1 MAEKALPK
9 GRYRLGLCSHCRML
23 GHGMMAD
30 GPTAALVLLELTSQQ
45 LLHAR
50 TGRSH
55 PSGVGYTVLP
65 RFHDTAVKEMPG
77 PVYSE
82 LPRASALAWLVHS
95 MGGRAWAR

>member
-55 PSGVGYTVLP
+55 PSGVGYTVSSYMLSVTPPVTGQEP
-65 RFHDTAVKEMPG
+65 R
-77 PVYSE
+77 
-82 LPRASALAWLVHS
+82 
-95 MGGRAWAR
+95 